1 MNVKGKKIAFLGD
14 SITCGVGTSAPE
26 KVYWRVLGEKTGAIC
41 KGYGISGT
49 RIARQTAVKPDAIH
63 DTLHFITRVN
73 QIDKDTDII
82 FVFGG
87 VNDFSHGDAPLGK
100 KSDRRDDTFYGGCH
114 LLYTKLVEDFPNSRI
129 FVITPL
135 HCCGEE
141 DGYFNDSGR
150 RNDGTLLDYVN
161 AILEVAADYSI
172 DVLDL
177 YRTSGIQPRIAV
189 QREMFMPDGVH
200 PNDAGNEII
209 ANKILAFL
217 NGH

>member
-1 MNVKGKKIAFLGD
+1 M
-14 SITCGVGTSAPE
+14 
-26 KVYWRVLGEKTGAIC
+26 
-41 KGYGISGT
+41 
-49 RIARQTAVKPDAIH
+49 
-63 DTLHFITRVN
+63 
-73 QIDKDTDII
+73 
-82 FVFGG
+82 
-87 VNDFSHGDAPLGK
+87 
-100 KSDRRDDTFYGGCH
+100 
-114 LLYTKLVEDFPNSRI
+114 LYTKLVEDFPNSRI

-161 AILEVAADYSI
+161 AILEVAANYSI